1 VQLVLFLIAIVLASA
16 INIMVWRRL
25 RRVTVGD
32 APAPWR
38 RFAAYLGILTNS
50 LAYAIPAGHLMMTS
64 ILLSGHRILYAPHTF
79 DVVLVARVSVALGL
93 LTVVLGAI
101 SPKKVGVQLMF
112 SALILFSF
120 WLPVGSLEY
129 FS

>member
-1 VQLVLFLIAIVLASA
+1 
-16 INIMVWRRL
+16 
-25 RRVTVGD
+25 
-32 APAPWR
+32 
-38 RFAAYLGILTNS
+38 
-50 LAYAIPAGHLMMTS
+50 MT
-64 ILLSGHRILYAPHTF
+64 YAPHTF
-79 DVVLVARVSVALGL
+79 DVALVARFSVALAL
-93 LTVVLGAI
+93 LTVVLGAM